1 MSVGRRERMAVLLAR
16 ELRDGWTVGTGV
28 RSTVPAAACLLAQA
42 MHAPGLTVLAG
53 GIYTNPRRLVSLAA
67 GLDCRPEA
75 TGDFIDVYQATER
88 GIDAIFHSGLQID
101 RHGNVNLH
109 WVDRPQGRLRGPGV
123 ANTSFGHTAGRILL
137 WLERHDP
144 RVLVEHVDFVSIAG
158 LRSRGR
164 TRAELGM
171 PNLGPTVLVTPSVVF
186 AACEGALAARSAHGE
201 QDWAGVR
208 RDTGWEL
215 PATRPPGTPEP
226 TADELALL
234 RTVVDPGG
242 LLRGPGE

>member
-1 MSVGRRERMAVLLAR
+1 MSIGSRERMAVLLAR

-28 RSTVPAAACLLAQA
+28 RSSVPAAACLLAQA
-42 MHAPGLTVLAG
+42 THAPDLTVLAG

-75 TGDFIDVYQATER
+75 TGDFVDVYQTTER
-88 GIDAIFHSGLQID
+88 GIDAIFHSGLQVD
-101 RHGNVNLH
+101 RFGNVNLH
-109 WVDRPQGRLRGPGV
+109 WVNRPEGRLRGPGV

-164 TRAELGM
+164 SRAELGM
-171 PNLGPTVLVTPSVVF
+171 PNLGPAVLVTPSVVF
-186 AACEGALAARSAHGE
+186 AAHGDELVARSIHGA
-201 QDWAGVR
+201 QDWAAVR

-215 PATRPPGTPEP
+215 PGPPPPGTPEP
-226 TADELALL
+226 TPEEISVL
-234 RTVVDPGG
+234 RSVVDPGG
-242 LLRGPGE
+242 LLRGAES

>member
-1 MSVGRRERMAVLLAR
+1 MNLGSRERMAVLLAR

-28 RSTVPAAACLLAQA
+28 RSLVPAAACLLAQA
-42 MHAPGLTVLAG
+42 THAPDLTVLAG
-53 GIYTNPRRLVSLAA
+53 GIYTNPRRLVALAA

-75 TGDFIDVYQATER
+75 TGDFVDVYQTTER

-101 RHGNVNLH
+101 RFGNVNLH

-158 LRSRGR
+158 LRIRKR

-171 PNLGPTVLVTPSVVF
+171 PNLGPAVLVTPSVLF
-186 AACEGALAARSAHGE
+186 APDGGELLARSTHGTR
-201 QDWAGVR
+201 DWAAVR
-208 RDTGWEL
+208 RDTGWPL
-215 PATRPPGTPEP
+215 PDQPPPCTPEP
-226 TADELALL
+226 TPEEISVL
-234 RTVVDPGG
+234 RSVVDPGG
-242 LLRGPGE
+242 LLREAAS